1 MYEVFER
8 LPEEKK
14 KKIIDIC
21 IKEFGKNGY
30 TSASTNTIV
39 KKADISKGT
48 LFNYFGN
55 KKNLFL
61 YVLDYIT
68 DYYINYMIKEMK
80 VNDPDFFKR
89 VLDWSELK
97 LKVSCKNP
105 DVYKFFV
112 IAYTNIP
119 DELKADIAKR
129 YEKLYSKGLFLALD
143 GLDMSKFRDDVDK
156 QKSLE
161 LILLTLNG
169 ISEKYINNEINKSKD
184 KGLSSL
190 DKRVDELK
198 EYLKILEK
206 VFYK

>member
-8 LPEEKK
+8 LPEKKK

-21 IKEFGKNGY
+21 VKEFAENGY

-55 KKNLFL
+55 KKGLFL

-68 DYYINYMIKEMK
+68 DYYMNYMIKEMK

-89 VLDWSELK
+89 VLDWAELK
-97 LKVSCKNP
+97 LRVSCEHP

-112 IAYTNIP
+112 ISYTNIP
-119 DELKADIAKR
+119 DELKNDIAKR
-129 YEKLYSKGLFLALD
+129 YEKLYSKGLFLTFD
-143 GLDMSKFRDDVDK
+143 GLDISKFRDDVDK

-161 LILLTLNG
+161 LILITLNG
-169 ISEKYINNEINKSKD
+169 ISEKYINQFDKSKD

-190 DKRVDELK
+190 DKRVDDLR
-198 EYLKILEK
+198 EYLEILKK

>member
-8 LPEEKK
+8 LPEKKK

-21 IKEFGKNGY
+21 VKEFAENGY

-55 KKNLFL
+55 KKGLFL

-68 DYYINYMIKEMK
+68 DYYLNYMIKEMK

-105 DVYKFFV
+105 DVYKFFF
-112 IAYTNIP
+112 ISYTNVP
-119 DELKADIAKR
+119 NELKDDIKKR
-129 YEKLYSKGLFLALD
+129 YEKLYSKGLFLTFD

-161 LILLTLNG
+161 LILMALNG
-169 ISEKYINNEINKSKD
+169 LSQKYANEINKSED
-184 KGLSSL
+184 KGLSTIDERL
-190 DKRVDELK
+190 DKLK
-198 EYLKILEK
+198 ECLEIFKK

>member
-1 MYEVFER
+1 MYEVFEK
-8 LPEEKK
+8 LPYKKK

-21 IKEFGKNGY
+21 IKEFGEKGY

-39 KKADISKGT
+39 KKAGISKGT
-48 LFNYFGN
+48 LFNYFAS

-68 DYYINYMIKEMK
+68 DYYIDYMIKEMK

-97 LKVSCKNP
+97 LKVSCKDP

-112 IAYTNIP
+112 ISYTNVP
-119 DELKADIAKR
+119 DELKDDIEKR
-129 YEKLYSKGLFLALD
+129 YKKLYSKGLFLAFD

-161 LILLTLNG
+161 LILMSLNG
-169 ISEKYINNEINKSKD
+169 LFEKYINEINKSED

-190 DKRVDELK
+190 DKRLDELK
-198 EYLKILEK
+198 EYLEIFKK

>member
-1 MYEVFER
+1 MYEVFEK
-8 LPEEKK
+8 LPDKKK

-21 IKEFGKNGY
+21 IEEFGNNGY
-30 TSASTNTIV
+30 ISTSTNTIV

-68 DYYINYMIKEMK
+68 DYYVNYMIKEMK

-89 VLDWSELK
+89 ILDWSELK
-97 LKVSCKNP
+97 LRISCENP

-112 IAYTNIP
+112 ISYTNVP
-119 DELKADIAKR
+119 DELKDDIKKR
-129 YEKLYSKGLFLALD
+129 YEKLYAKGLFLTFD
-143 GLDMSKFRDDVDK
+143 GLDISKFRDDVDK

-161 LILLTLNG
+161 LILMALN
-169 ISEKYINNEINKSKD
+169 SLSKKYTNTFNKSED
-184 KGLSSL
+184 KGLSTL
-190 DKRVDELK
+190 DKRVDDLK
-198 EYLKILEK
+198 EYLEIFKK

>member
-1 MYEVFER
+1 MYEVFEK
-8 LPEEKK
+8 LPDKKK

-21 IKEFGKNGY
+21 VKEFGENGY
-30 TSASTNTIV
+30 VSASTNTIV
-39 KKADISKGT
+39 KEAGISKGT

-68 DYYINYMIKEMK
+68 DYYVNYMIKEMK

-89 VLDWSELK
+89 VLDWAELK
-97 LKVSCKNP
+97 LRISYENP

-112 IAYTNIP
+112 ISYTNVP
-119 DELKADIAKR
+119 DELKNDVAKR
-129 YEKLYSKGLFLALD
+129 YEKLYSKGLFLTFD
-143 GLDMSKFRDDVDK
+143 GLDISKFRDDVDT

-161 LILLTLNG
+161 LILMVLNG
-169 ISEKYINNEINKSKD
+169 LSENYTNSFNKSED

-190 DKRVDELK
+190 DKRVDDLK
-198 EYLKILEK
+198 EYLEILKK